1 MPSFYESRRL
11 RVVTQ
16 DLAGMG
22 VSYETARSCL
32 KTIYRKHKVRSCPE
46 AVLKYVRNQ
55 RRPALAF

>member
-32 KTIYRKHKVRSCPE
+32 KTIYRKHKVR
-46 AVLKYVRNQ
+46 
-55 RRPALAF
+55 